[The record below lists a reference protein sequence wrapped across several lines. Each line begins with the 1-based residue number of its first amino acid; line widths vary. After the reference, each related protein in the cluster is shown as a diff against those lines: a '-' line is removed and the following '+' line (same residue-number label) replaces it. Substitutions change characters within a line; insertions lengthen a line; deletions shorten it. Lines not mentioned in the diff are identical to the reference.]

1 MWKNV
6 GKEGGFVT
14 RYAKQKRRS
23 GFKIA
28 VIIICFALLLV
39 LLGVVFVLG
48 TGGSGKLPDLPT
60 DPTKAPTEP
69 PATAAPADFDE
80 NDPQN
85 SFQQAAKEEK
95 EEKINLWDLITD
107 ALSGDK
113 VKETE
118 EITFGV
124 DVARYQGTIDWPKVA
139 ASGVDFAIVRLGY
152 RGLEDGV
159 ITEDSNAAYNLQQ
172 AGKAGLK
179 LGAYF
184 FSTAITE
191 EEAIE
196 EANWVADYLAPYAI
210 TYPVAYNC
218 EGFGDPENR
227 QYSLTKTQRTD
238 IALAFLKQIE
248 KRGYEAMFYASR
260 NEMEDDAKWEVS
272 RIDPDY
278 KIWVAQYPEKPYPET
293 ERSSYSGVHH
303 MWQYTRSGIL
313 PGIPEGVDVDIAYF
327 GYDGT
332 EEAISDETVPEAQA
346 DPEALMSFRE
356 VEEQVTAKE
365 ETNLRSI
372 PSQGDDAE
380 ILYTLKNG
388 QVATRTGISD
398 SGWSRVE
405 FQGQIYYAV
414 SSYLTTDL
422 ESKAPD
428 PTEDDGIET
437 EFRTVSESV
446 TAKEWVNLRNI
457 PSTTRADST
466 IVRKLTNG
474 DTALRTGISD
484 NGWSRLEIEGQ
495 TLYCVSSYLTTDLNG
510 SAGEEDTHEP
520 GIQTQFREVSES
532 VTAKDVVNLR
542 SLPSTTDPDCV
553 VVTQL
558 KHGDTALR
566 TGINEDVG
574 WSRVEY
580 QGQTL
585 YCVSSYLEVL
595 E

>member
-1 MWKNV
+1 MAK
-6 GKEGGFVT
+6 
-14 RYAKQKRRS
+14 YAKQKRRN
-23 GFKIA
+23 GFKVA
-28 VIIICFALLLV
+28 VIILCFALLLV

-48 TGGSGKLPDLPT
+48 TGGSGKIPDLPT
-60 DPTKAPTEP
+60 NPTKAPTEP
-69 PATAAPADFDE
+69 PATAAAPDYDR

-85 SFQQAAKEEK
+85 TFQQAAKEEK
-95 EEKINLWDLITD
+95 KEKINIWDLITD

-113 VKETE
+113 VKETD

-152 RGLEDGV
+152 RSLVDGV
-159 ITEDSNAAYNLQQ
+159 ITEDTNAAYNLQQ

-184 FSTAITE
+184 FSTAISV

-218 EGFGDPENR
+218 EGFGDPQNR
-227 QYSLTKTQRTD
+227 QYPLSKAERTD

-248 KRGYEAMFYASR
+248 KRGYEAMFYASK
-260 NEMEDDAKWEVS
+260 NEMTDDAKWEVS

-293 ERSSYSGVHH
+293 EKSSYEGIHH
-303 MWQYTRSGIL
+303 MWQYPRSGIL

-332 EEAISDETVPEAQA
+332 EEAVSDETAPPAEA
-346 DPEALMSFRE
+346 DPEALMPFDD
-356 VEEQVTAKE
+356 VDDYVTSKS
-365 ETNLRSI
+365 ETNLRNI

-388 QVATRTGISD
+388 EIAKRTGIS
-398 SGWSRVE
+398 
-405 FQGQIYYAV
+405 
-414 SSYLTTDL
+414 SS
-422 ESKAPD
+422 
-428 PTEDDGIET
+428 
-437 EFRTVSESV
+437 
-446 TAKEWVNLRNI
+446 
-457 PSTTRADST
+457 
-466 IVRKLTNG
+466 
-474 DTALRTGISD
+474 
-484 NGWSRLEIEGQ
+484 GWSRLELDGKTCYAVTSLLVEVTAGGEVEQPEEG
-495 TLYCVSSYLTTDLNG
+495 D
-510 SAGEEDTHEP
+510 
-520 GIQTQFREVSES
+520 IQTRFREVSDK

-542 SLPSTTDPDCV
+542 NIPSTQRSDSKV
-553 VVTQL
+553 IAQL
-558 KHGDTALR
+558 KHGEVITR

-580 QGQTL
+580 NGRTL
-585 YCVSSYLEVL
+585 YCVSSYLEVV